1 MKKRLFLVTGA
12 PGSGKTTVALKS
24 AERLKEKGYSVGG
37 MLSRDVR
44 SYGNRIGFEILDLSS
59 GRQGW
64 LASIHQGQGPRVGK
78 YCVNIDDLDRIGVHA
93 ILVADEIMDVVII
106 DEIGPMEL
114 FSERFIAA
122 VKQVVEGRKF
132 VVCTIHWRMTD
143 SWLKDLRKREDA
155 EIYVVTI
162 ENRARLHEAIVLKAL
177 NFLQAHS

>member
-1 MKKRLFLVTGA
+1 MTGT

-24 AERLKEKGYSVGG
+24 AERLKENGYSVGG

-59 GRQGW
+59 GKQGW
-64 LASIHQGQGPRVGK
+64 LASIRQEEGPRVGK
-78 YCVNIDDLDRIGVHA
+78 YRVNIDDLDRIGVHA

-122 VKQVVEGRKF
+122 VKQVVEGRKL
-132 VVCTIHWRMTD
+132 VVCTIHWRMAEG
-143 SWLKDLRKREDA
+143 WLEDLRKREDA
-155 EIYVVTI
+155 EMYVVTV
-162 ENRARLHEAIVLKAL
+162 ENRARLHEAIVLKAVD
-177 NFLQAHS
+177 FLQGRSE

>member
-1 MKKRLFLVTGA
+1 
-12 PGSGKTTVALKS
+12 
-24 AERLKEKGYSVGG
+24 
-37 MLSRDVR
+37 
-44 SYGNRIGFEILDLSS
+44 
-59 GRQGW
+59 
-64 LASIHQGQGPRVGK
+64 
-78 YCVNIDDLDRIGVHA
+78 
-93 ILVADEIMDVVII
+93 
-106 DEIGPMEL
+106 MEF

-122 VKQVVEGRKF
+122 VKQVVEGRKL

>member
-1 MKKRLFLVTGA
+1 VTGA

-59 GRQGW
+59 GTRGW
-64 LASIHQGQGPRVGK
+64 LASIHQEQGPRVGK
-78 YCVNIDDLDRIGVHA
+78 YRVNIDDLDRIGVHA
-93 ILVADEIMDVVII
+93 VLVADEIMDVVII

-122 VKQVVEGRKF
+122 VKQVVEGRKL
-132 VVCTIHWRMTD
+132 VVCTIHWRMAD
-143 SWLKDLRKREDA
+143 GWLEDLRKREDA
-155 EIYVVTI
+155 EMYVVTV
-162 ENRARLHEAIVLKAL
+162 ENRARLHEAIVLKAVD
-177 NFLQAHS
+177 FLQGRSE